1 MEIQLKELI
10 DQIKK
15 AGVEAAEDKAAS
27 IIESAQSRADKI
39 IADAEAKAKKMLLDA
54 KAENDRTVK
63 SGEDALRQA
72 SRNVLISFRESIA
85 KELEAVLKS
94 SISETYSPSVLCE
107 LIKKAIESWAVN
119 PDAEDICVLLN
130 SKDLN
135 TVQDMLLSGVKESL
149 IKGVTLKPDD
159 SFDGGFR
166 IAVNKDGAYYDYSSQ
181 AVSEMMSVYLS
192 PKVTELLKE
201 ADEV

>member
-10 DQIKK
+10 EQIKK
-15 AGVEAAEDKAAS
+15 DGVEAAEDKAAL
-27 IIESAQSRADKI
+27 IIEAAQSRADKI
-39 IADAEAKAKKMLLDA
+39 VADADAKAKKMLLDA
-54 KAENDRTVK
+54 KAEKDRTVK

-72 SRNVLISFRESIA
+72 SRNVLISFRESLA

-94 SISETYSPSVLCE
+94 SITETYSSSALCE
-107 LIKKAIESWAVN
+107 LVKKAIEAWTTN
-119 PDAEDICVLLN
+119 PGAENISVLLN
-130 SKDLN
+130 SKDLK

-166 IAVNKDGAYYDYSSQ
+166 IAVNRDGAYYDYSSQ
-181 AVSEMMSVYLS
+181 AVAQMMSVYLS
-192 PKVTELLKE
+192 PRLTELLKE